1 MTCVQTAEGQF
12 SSLAQQM
19 GKWVDRVLGPGYHSY
34 LASEEW
40 SPAINVCEDKT
51 HYCLVVDL
59 AGISPE
65 DILRVENGMLVISG
79 TRQTPGLEELAE
91 PVRLHH
97 MEIEHGRFSRR
108 LEVSKDV
115 DIDAIEASYR
125 NGFLWIRMPKKP

>member
-1 MTCVQTAEGQF
+1 MTCVQAVEGKF

-19 GKWVDRVLGPGYHSY
+19 SKWVDQVLGPGYHSY
-34 LASEEW
+34 ATSEGW
-40 SPAINVCEDKT
+40 SPAINVYEDKT

-59 AGISPE
+59 AGIRPE
-65 DILRVENGMLVISG
+65 DILRVENGVLVISG
-79 TRQTPGLEELAE
+79 ARQTPGLEELNS

-108 LEVSKDV
+108 LEVPKNV

-125 NGFLWIRMPKKP
+125 NGFLWVRMPKKP